1 MFTSKAVDVMLFS
14 SDYGQTRYEPIN
26 LTVGEIPVV
35 VILEEGRRKHST
47 LHSAARSILF
57 VAASL
62 EDCR

>member
-14 SDYGQTRYEPIN
+14 SDYGQIWYEPMN

-47 LHSAARSILF
+47 LHSAARGILF

-62 EDCR
+62 EDCQ